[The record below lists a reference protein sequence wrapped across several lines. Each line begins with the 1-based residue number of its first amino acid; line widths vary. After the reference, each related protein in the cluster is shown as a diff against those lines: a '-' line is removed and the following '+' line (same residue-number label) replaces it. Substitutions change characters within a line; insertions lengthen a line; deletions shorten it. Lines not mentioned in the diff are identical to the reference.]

1 MVVRV
6 QMMKVQI
13 YVIKPVGNGSR
24 GVAMVPS
31 GSGRSSGTQ
40 LNWLVKVKTIVE
52 GTDSNVS
59 VVLKNHF
66 K

>member
-1 MVVRV
+1 
-6 QMMKVQI
+6 MMNVKI
-13 YVIKPVGNGSR
+13 YVVEPVGKGSG

-31 GSGRSSGTQ
+31 GSGRSGGTQ

-59 VVLKNHF
+59 VV
-66 K
+66 